1 MPDWRK
7 ISNEATADGCAD
19 KGLRPIQIWVPDV
32 LSLASKDEAHRQSLA
47 VATASLDCLIAGPAP
62 AAPDPRSSKGC
73 FESAGTLPSV
83 RIQATSPGAL
93 TMPPDQVANP
103 KLRPPTLE
111 LILTRFFERLDG
123 DPTLDNA
130 VVARVKSLIDSE
142 KTLKPSDFKDAFFGP
157 MNVK

>member
-1 MPDWRK
+1 
-7 ISNEATADGCAD
+7 
-19 KGLRPIQIWVPDV
+19 
-32 LSLASKDEAHRQSLA
+32 
-47 VATASLDCLIAGPAP
+47 
-62 AAPDPRSSKGC
+62 
-73 FESAGTLPSV
+73 
-83 RIQATSPGAL
+83 
-93 TMPPDQVANP
+93 MPPDQVANP

-130 VVARVKSLIDSE
+130 VVARVKSLINSE